1 MTCLKCG
8 REIAAEQVFCDSC
21 LAIMEESPVKPGTP
35 VLLPSPKRQAAA
47 KKQNHRKR
55 TVSPEEQVVH
65 LRKVLRRM
73 YLCVAALL
81 LVLGMA
87 TALLVN
93 ELLEEDAPAI
103 GQNYTIDTTLN
114 TE

>member
-8 REIAAEQVFCDSC
+8 REIVAEQVFCDSC
-21 LAIMEESPVKPGTP
+21 LAIMEKTPVKPGTP
-35 VLLPSPKRQAAA
+35 VLLPSPKHQAAA
-47 KKQNHRKR
+47 KKQGHRR
-55 TVSPEEQVVH
+55 RVLPPEEQVLH
-65 LRKVLRRM
+65 LRKALRRM
-73 YLCVAALL
+73 YLSVAVLL

-93 ELLEEDAPAI
+93 EILKEDTPAI